1 MAPTPVKPLTFTV
14 SPTVKEI
21 YEEGEAE
28 FIAAGEI
35 PQMTL
40 LSNEN
45 DKVSGLESLYGIILR
60 EHHRKLPVS
69 SVTGNEGF
77 MDSVREGFKKIIQAV
92 KDFFKWMW
100 GLFAGKEKAAKD
112 KLAKTEEALNK
123 GGAKSGEIPYPKKA
137 AYVYKKTGKPDNNLH
152 WVKETLVD
160 IIKVADKAIAYVKD
174 AGTLMDAVTNATET
188 SAMAR
193 MESLPKEL
201 STNIRALFNLEE
213 HKPGFLLVGN
223 DVILKEGRLTEDS
236 AEYDI
241 KRFMGA
247 KFITTTDELRTLLK
261 DTKEVQKKVDDLG
274 KVIFD
279 LEGTIVK
286 NLQKAIAVT
295 GKAEGDKQFA
305 EKAGAAVKEAIR
317 DTMANLKFIQ
327 STLFWSLGSVSAII
341 SVATA

>member
-35 PQMTL
+35 PQMAL

-77 MDSVREGFKKIIQAV
+77 MDTVREGFKKLIQAV

-100 GLFAGKEKAAKD
+100 GLVAGKEKAAEN
-112 KLAKTEEALNK
+112 KLTKTEEALDK
-123 GGAKSGEIPYPKKA
+123 SGAKPGEIPYPKKA
-137 AYVYKKTGKPDNNLH
+137 AYVYKKDGKPDNNLH

-160 IIKVADKAIAYVKD
+160 MVKVADKAIAYVKD
-174 AGTLMDAVTNATET
+174 ASALMDAVTNATET

-193 MESLPKEL
+193 MVALPKEL
-201 STNIRALFNLEE
+201 SSNIRSVFNLEE

-223 DVILKEGRLTEDS
+223 DVILKEGRLSEDAS
-236 AEYDI
+236 DYDI

-247 KFITTTDELRTLLK
+247 KFITSTDELRTLLK
-261 DTKEVQKKVDDLG
+261 GAKEVQKKTTELR
-274 KVIFD
+274 KALFNM
-279 LEGTIVK
+279 EETIVK
-286 NLQKAIAVT
+286 NLQKAIVVT
-295 GKAEGDKQFA
+295 GKTEGDKQFA
-305 EKAGAAVKEAIR
+305 EKAGTAVKEAVR
-317 DTMANLKFIQ
+317 DTMANLKFI
-327 STLFWSLGSVSAII
+327 SSLSLIHI
-341 SVATA
+341 